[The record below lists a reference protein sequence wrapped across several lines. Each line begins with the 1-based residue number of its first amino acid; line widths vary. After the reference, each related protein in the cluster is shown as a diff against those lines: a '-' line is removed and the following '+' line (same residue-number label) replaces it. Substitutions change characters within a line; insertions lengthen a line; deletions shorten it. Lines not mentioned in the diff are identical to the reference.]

1 MLRARVSD
9 PAGPRWWRIAA
20 AVGVLPLAAMA
31 VALPMSGTARAVVML
46 LGLAW
51 LAVGR
56 ILVPRLRPRSC
67 SIAVEP
73 GAIRVTKAGAVSQR
87 VAAAQV
93 RAASTSEMP
102 GDAWSLALVRHEEG
116 DPPLWLELESK
127 QDLDQVRRA
136 LGIGHTGFGALRW
149 PPERGG
155 FHNMPTAAD
164 GVAALGWLAIV
175 AAEGLGAT
183 EVALAIALPI
193 VPLTLVAMV
202 MATTSR
208 TGQHRVLLAAPGVHV
223 TVEGRGALLP
233 WDTIVDAKV
242 EGTRLAIETRAGRR
256 LIPMR
261 RALPGERDHLAA
273 QIRSGAGRARGE
285 GPLPPELP
293 ASVAVLSPRDEGRRA
308 WLERLDATAASLS
321 QGDGYR
327 QTSVEARDL
336 WTVMESPDAPPSLR
350 AAAARILARVAPE
363 EAGDRIAK
371 ALAMEHDHA
380 TRQCIRVALEEDV
393 DVAAGELDRLDRLR
407 AT

>member
-1 MLRARVSD
+1 MLRARVCD

-31 VALPMSGTARAVVML
+31 IALPMSGTAHAVVLL
-46 LGLAW
+46 LGIAW

-56 ILVPRLRPRSC
+56 LVVPRLRPRGC
-67 SIAVEP
+67 SVAVEP
-73 GAIRVTKAGAVSQR
+73 GAIRVKHAGAMSQR
-87 VAAAQV
+87 VAADQV
-93 RAASTSEMP
+93 RAASTSELP
-102 GDAWSLALVRHEEG
+102 GGAYSLALVRHEEG
-116 DPPLWLELESK
+116 DPPLWLELETK
-127 QDLDQVRRA
+127 EAVDQVRRA
-136 LGIGHTGFGALRW
+136 LGIGHAGFGALRW

-155 FHNMPTAAD
+155 FHNLPTAAD
-164 GVAALGWLAIV
+164 AVAALGWLAIV
-175 AAEGLGAT
+175 GAVFLGAT

-208 TGQHRVLLAAPGVHV
+208 TGQHRVVLTAQGVHV
-223 TVEGRGALLP
+223 FVEGRGALLP

-242 EGTRLAIETRAGRR
+242 EGTGLLIETRDGRR
-256 LIPMR
+256 IVPMR
-261 RALPGERDHLAA
+261 RALPREREHLAA

-321 QGDGYR
+321 HGDGYR

-336 WTVMESPDAPPSLR
+336 WTVMESPDAPASLR

-371 ALAMEHDHA
+371 ALAMEHDRE
-380 TRQCIRVALEEDV
+380 TRQCIRVALEEDL
-393 DVAAGELDRLDRLR
+393 DVAARELDRLDQ
-407 AT
+407 A